1 MMTEEE
7 IQKGDGLAGFEG
19 GRGPQAKK
27 CWLSPEAGKGKKE
40 EGMLPYQQHLGS
52 GPSHPFQTCG
62 LENCEVSL
70 CASRRYGCNRLLQ
83 QQWETHRGCF
93 GRVSWAPFPCFPP
106 PHTCFP
112 A

>member
-7 IQKGDGLAGFEG
+7 VQKGDGLADFEG

-27 CWLSPEAGKGKKE
+27 YRLSPEARKGKKE

-52 GPSHPFQTCG
+52 GPSNPFQICG

-70 CASRRYGCNRLLQ
+70 CASG
-83 QQWETHRGCF
+83 H
-93 GRVSWAPFPCFPP
+93 
-106 PHTCFP
+106 
-112 A
+112 